1 MSKAKKS
8 AKTTVYLTLLG
19 SLDDGYM
26 PEMDVQFNQVLAQP
40 FDEVDL
46 NLSNVTFFSD
56 AALDKLRIFCEAII
70 KKGGVLKLDNS
81 NEYVAELLTEVPL
94 SQ

>member
-1 MSKAKKS
+1 MSKTKKS

-19 SLDDGYM
+19 RLDDDYI
-26 PEMDVQFNQVLAQP
+26 PEMDMQFKQVLNQP

-56 AALDKLRIFCEAII
+56 AALNKFRKFCEEIV

-81 NEYVAELLTEVPL
+81 NEYVAQLLTEMPL
-94 SQ
+94 S

>member
-1 MSKAKKS
+1 MSKVKKS

-19 SLDDGYM
+19 RLDDNYM
-26 PEMDVQFNQVLAQP
+26 PEMDVQFKQVLAQP

-56 AALDKLRIFCEAII
+56 AALNKFKTFCEAIV

-81 NEYVAELLTEVPL
+81 NEYVTQLMTEMPL
-94 SQ
+94 NQ